1 MLPGWLGISIAF
13 VYGIAI
19 GSFLNVCIY
28 RLPAEESIVHPPS
41 HCPKC
46 NTRLRGVDLVPLF
59 SFLLLGRRCRYCKT
73 PISWRYFGVELLTGL
88 LYVATYLSHGVSVD
102 TFVYIAFIS
111 AMLVAFFVDIDH
123 LIIPDQ
129 VVILGLLI
137 GIGKDVAHIIAG
149 DAKLISLAPLGLH
162 IPMLPSIVGMVV
174 CAGIFYLIS
183 YAAYFAFRPKG
194 SKEEQ
199 EEYDEQGGALGGGD
213 ISLAAAIGA
222 VVGVQPALV
231 SFFLAVIIGSI
242 VGVTVMIFKARANRK
257 KGMEWRAQIPFGPFM
272 VTGAFA
278 VIFLYPQLQHLW
290 EAWIRLVTM

>member
-1 MLPGWLGISIAF
+1 M
-13 VYGIAI
+13 
-19 GSFLNVCIY
+19 CIY

-59 SFLLLGRRCRYCKT
+59 SFLLLRRRCRYCKT

-88 LYVATYLSHGVSVD
+88 LFVATYLRYGISID
-102 TFVYIAFIS
+102 CFVYVAFIS
-111 AMLVAFFVDIDH
+111 AMLVAFFVDLDE

-137 GIGKDVAHIIAG
+137 GVGKDVAHIIAG
-149 DAKLISLAPLGLH
+149 DAKLVHLAPLGLS

-174 CAGIFYLIS
+174 CAGVFYLIS
-183 YAAYFAFRPKG
+183 YGAYFAFRPKG

-199 EEYDEQGGALGGGD
+199 EEYEEQGGALGGGD

-222 VVGVQPALV
+222 VVGVAPALV
-231 SFFLAVIIGSI
+231 SFFLAVIIGSV
-242 VGVTVMIFKARANRK
+242 VGVTLMILKARADKK
-257 KGMEWRAQIPFGPFM
+257 KGLAWRAQIPFGPFM

-278 VIFLYPQLQHLW
+278 VIFIYPQLQTLW
-290 EAWIRLVTM
+290 AAWIKLVTM